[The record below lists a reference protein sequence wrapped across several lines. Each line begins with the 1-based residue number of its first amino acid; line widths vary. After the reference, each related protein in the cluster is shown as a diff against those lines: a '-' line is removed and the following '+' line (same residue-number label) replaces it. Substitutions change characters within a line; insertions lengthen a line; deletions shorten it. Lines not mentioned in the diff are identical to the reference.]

1 MNRRDAISRLAAGSV
16 LAVLPFEKLAEAAPA
31 VRAALQEGSFST
43 LDTRQAA
50 TVRELAEI
58 ILPRT
63 ETPGATDA
71 NVAEFIDVML
81 TSWMDP
87 EETGFFLAGLGEVD
101 ERAAGAF
108 GGTFLDGSATQRR
121 ELVEGMDA
129 EVAELLSADGAI
141 VAHEYIDVPDD
152 LPEQRAPQTFY
163 YQFRRLVLLGY
174 FTSEAGMTEALRFNP
189 FPGRW
194 DPCVTV
200 QDAQ

>member
-1 MNRRDAISRLAAGSV
+1 MNRRDAIGRLAAGSV
-16 LAVLPFEKLAEAAPA
+16 LAVLPFERLLEAAPA
-31 VRAALQEGSFST
+31 ARAALQEGAFST
-43 LDTRQAA
+43 LDSRQAD

-71 NVAEFIDVML
+71 NVAEFIDIML

-87 EETGFFLAGLGEVD
+87 EEVDGFIAGLDEVD
-101 ERAAGAF
+101 ERAGRAF
-108 GGTFLDGSATQRR
+108 GGTFLEGSAAQRR
-121 ELVEGMDA
+121 ALVESMDS
-129 EVAELLSADGAI
+129 EVAELLRADGAGI
-141 VAHEYIDVPDD
+141 AHDYIDAPDD

-200 QDAQ
+200 QDSQ

>member
-1 MNRRDAISRLAAGSV
+1 MNRRDAIGRLAAGSV
-16 LAVLPFEKLAEAAPA
+16 LAVLPFERLLEAAPA
-31 VRAALQEGSFST
+31 AQNALRAGTFST
-43 LDTRQAA
+43 LDSVQAEV
-50 TVRELAEI
+50 VRELAEI

-71 NVAEFIDVML
+71 NVAEFIDIML

-87 EETGFFLAGLGEVD
+87 EEVDVFIAGLDEVD
-101 ERAAGAF
+101 ERAGRAF
-108 GGTFLDGSATQRR
+108 GGTFLEGSAAQRR
-121 ELVEGMDA
+121 ALVESMDS
-129 EVAELLSADGAI
+129 EVAELLRADGAGI
-141 VAHEYIDVPDD
+141 AHDYIDAPDD

-200 QDAQ
+200 QDSQ